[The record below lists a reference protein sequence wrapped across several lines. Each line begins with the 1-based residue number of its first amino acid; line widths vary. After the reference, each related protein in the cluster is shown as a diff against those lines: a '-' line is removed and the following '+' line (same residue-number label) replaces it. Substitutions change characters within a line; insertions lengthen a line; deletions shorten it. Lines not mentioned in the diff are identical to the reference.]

1 MRRGR
6 AVTGRSQ
13 PSEREPTERLE
24 TRMRKVSLVV
34 SLLGLGLMSFGLIDM
49 LVGADTYSM
58 PGAVVLP
65 LGMLIKF
72 PPGSI
77 GLMLASAGVIL
88 LGLLPAIR
96 VILALWLY
104 MRLRDLVNMLV
115 AVIVLLELLLS
126 IRTST

>member
-1 MRRGR
+1 MTQGGPM
-6 AVTGRSQ
+6 TGRSR
-13 PSEREPTERLE
+13 PSEQEATERLE

-34 SLLGLGLMSFGLIDM
+34 SVLGLGLMSFGLLDM
-49 LVGADTYSM
+49 LVAADGYSL
-58 PGAVVLP
+58 PGASVLP
-65 LGMLIKF
+65 LGILINF

-104 MRLRDLVNMLV
+104 LRFRDLVNTLI